1 MSKWTVTKIKALKG
15 ARKIACATAYDYTM
29 ARLVDGA
36 GLPLV
41 LVGDSLAMTMLGYPN
56 TLPVTMDE
64 MLHHA
69 KAVARGVKEALVVAD
84 MPFMSYHV
92 SPSQAVKNAGLFVKQ
107 AGADAVKVEGGAFRV
122 PVIRAL
128 VQNGIP
134 VLGHIGLTPQSIR
147 AMGGYKV
154 QGRQPKEARQLILDA
169 RALEKAGV
177 FAIVLECVPR
187 ALGAKISRAVRVPTI
202 GIGAGPACDG
212 QLLVINDLL
221 GLHAGKPPL
230 LTFVKRYARFGAA
243 AGRALLKYREEVEK
257 GAFPDIAQ
265 SF

>member
-1 MSKWTVTKIKALKG
+1 MSKWTVTKIKAMKG
-15 ARKIACATAYDYTM
+15 RQKIACLTAYDYTM
-29 ARLVDGA
+29 ARLVDQA
-36 GLPLV
+36 GIPLV
-41 LVGDSLAMTMLGYPN
+41 LVGDSLAMTMLGYAT

-64 MLHHA
+64 MLHHTR
-69 KAVARGVKEALVVAD
+69 AVVRGTGEALVVAD

-92 SPSQAVKNAGLFVKQ
+92 SPSQAVRNAGLFVKS

-122 PVIRAL
+122 PAIRAL

-154 QGRQPKEARQLILDA
+154 QGKKPEEAQRLIDDA
-169 RALEKAGV
+169 LALEKAGV

-187 ALGAKISRAVRVPTI
+187 ALGRDITKSVGVPTI
-202 GIGAGPACDG
+202 GIGAGPECDG
-212 QLLVINDLL
+212 QILVIHDLL
-221 GLHAGKPPL
+221 GFHGEEAPH
-230 LTFVKRYARFGAA
+230 LTFVKRYADLGTTAMQ
-243 AGRALLKYREEVEK
+243 ALKKYRLEVVR
-257 GAFPDIAQ
+257 GSFPTRAH